1 VAHEIG
7 SFLDPGRGRRRD
19 HARRAADLGD
29 AMKEWLFWILFSIAL
44 AAMLA
49 QVTIVTSP
57 VSVIPALAP

>member
-1 VAHEIG
+1 
-7 SFLDPGRGRRRD
+7 
-19 HARRAADLGD
+19 
-29 AMKEWLFWILFSIAL
+29 MKEWLFWILFSIAL